1 MKNIIT
7 IITLSSLILTSC
19 GSDKKE
25 NVADLPAIPVKV
37 AGNSGNSNSPYVT
50 ASGKIESENS
60 ANLSTRMMGYVT
72 KVNVKVGQNVSA
84 GQLLV
89 SINNTDLQA
98 KKAQVDASITQAT
111 AGYNNAKKDYDRF
124 VNLFA
129 QQSASQKE
137 LDDMT
142 ARYEMAKAGL
152 EAAKQMRNEVMAQFS
167 YSNITAPFSGTV
179 TNTFVKEGDMA
190 NPGMP
195 LVSIEGASRL
205 QVTAMVSESDISNV
219 KNGMPVKIN
228 VKSLNK
234 EVAGKVSEVS
244 LSAKNTGGQYLVKV
258 TLDKMDKEILSGM
271 FVNVQFPTAKKVA
284 TAVKSI
290 NKEVA
295 GKVSEVSLSAKNT
308 GGQYLVKV
316 TLDKM
321 DKEILSGMFVN
332 VQFPTAKIETT
343 AVKSD
348 VVMVPESAL
357 VKQGQ
362 LTGIYTVGSGN
373 VAILRWLRI
382 GKTFGNQVEV
392 LSGLSAD
399 EQYIVS
405 AEGKL
410 FNGAKVSV
418 Q

>member
-1 MKNIIT
+1 MKKIIA
-7 IITLSSLILTSC
+7 ILSISTVLLTSC
-19 GSDKKE
+19 GGDKKE
-25 NVADLPAIPVKV
+25 QITKEPAIAVKV
-37 AGNSGNSNSPYVT
+37 SGVSENNNSPFVT
-50 ASGKIESENS
+50 ASGKIEAENS

-72 KVNVKVGQNVSA
+72 KVHVKVGQKVGA

-98 KKAQVDASITQAT
+98 KKAQVDASILQAT

-124 VNLFA
+124 VNLFK

-152 EAAKQMRNEVMAQFS
+152 EGAKQMRNEVMAQFS

-195 LVSIEGASRL
+195 LVSVEGASRL
-205 QVTAMVSESDISNV
+205 QVTTMVSENDIASIKKGMAV
-219 KNGMPVKIN
+219 KVL
-228 VKSLNK
+228 VKSSNTTIN
-234 EVAGKVSEVS
+234 GKVSEVS
-244 LSAKNTGGQYLVKV
+244 MSATNTGGQYLVKIN
-258 TLDKMDKEILSGM
+258 LDKTDSSVLSGM
-271 FVNVQFPTAKKVA
+271 FVNVQFPVA
-284 TAVKSI
+284 
-290 NKEVA
+290 NK
-295 GKVSEVSLSAKNT
+295 T
-308 GGQYLVKV
+308 Q
-316 TLDKM
+316 TT
-321 DKEILSGMFVN
+321 
-332 VQFPTAKIETT
+332 PTER
-343 AVKSD
+343 VL
-348 VVMVPESAL
+348 VPETAL

-362 LTGIYTVGSGN
+362 LTGIYTIGTGN
-373 VAILRWLRI
+373 VAILRWLRV
-382 GKTFGNQVEV
+382 GKNFGNQVEV
-392 LSGLSAD
+392 LSGLSAN

-410 FNGAKVSV
+410 YNGALVSI

>member
-1 MKNIIT
+1 MKKTIVILTIT
-7 IITLSSLILTSC
+7 SLILTSC
-19 GSDKKE
+19 GGDKKE
-25 NVADLPAIPVKV
+25 KVADLPVISVKV
-37 AGNSGNSNSPYVT
+37 AGNSGNSNSPYIT

-124 VNLFA
+124 VNLYA

-142 ARYEMAKAGL
+142 ARYEMAKAVL

-167 YSNITAPFSGTV
+167 YSNITAPFSGIV

-219 KNGMPVKIN
+219 KNGMPVIIN

-234 EVAGKVSEVS
+234 EVTGKVSEVS

-258 TLDKMDKEILSGM
+258 TLDKMDKTILSGM
-271 FVNVQFPTAKKVA
+271 FVNVQFQKAKKGI
-284 TAVKSI
+284 TQS
-290 NKEVA
+290 
-295 GKVSEVSLSAKNT
+295 
-308 GGQYLVKV
+308 
-316 TLDKM
+316 
-321 DKEILSGMFVN
+321 
-332 VQFPTAKIETT
+332 
-343 AVKSD
+343 VKSD
-348 VVMVPESAL
+348 IVLVPESAL
-357 VKQGQ
+357 VRQGQ
-362 LTGIYTVGSGN
+362 LTGVYTVGSDN
-373 VAILRWLRI
+373 VAILRWLRT